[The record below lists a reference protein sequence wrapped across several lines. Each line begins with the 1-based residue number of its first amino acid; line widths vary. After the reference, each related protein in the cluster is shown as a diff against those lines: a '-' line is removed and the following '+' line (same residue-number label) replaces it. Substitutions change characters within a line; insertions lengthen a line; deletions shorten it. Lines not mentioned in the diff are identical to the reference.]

1 MPAAGIP
8 TFVPGRP
15 QRATARV
22 QPLRPRGRW
31 RRALLFLIVVLAGG
45 GAAVHHWLVPLDVLL
60 VWRDP
65 AGLSIATDP
74 SGATLRLDGVTLSAT
89 SPTTISV
96 KRDLLEHVIEATLTG
111 YRPARAT
118 VRYDKTVALSFLMPL
133 QPAPAPTGPSPSSG
147 EPATGPAPPH
157 AAH

>member
-1 MPAAGIP
+1 MPAGGIP
-8 TFVPGRP
+8 AFVPGRP
-15 QRATARV
+15 QHETARI
-22 QPLRPRGRW
+22 QQLRPQGRW
-31 RRALLFLIVVLAGG
+31 RRVLAFLVVVLAGG

-74 SGATLRLDGVTLSAT
+74 SGATLRLDGVTLPAT
-89 SPTTISV
+89 SPTTVSV
-96 KRDLLEHVIEATLTG
+96 RRDLVEHVIEATLTG

-133 QPAPAPTGPSPSSG
+133 EPVPAPIPPPPTPSPAAGGSIQAR
-147 EPATGPAPPH
+147 PAR
-157 AAH
+157 